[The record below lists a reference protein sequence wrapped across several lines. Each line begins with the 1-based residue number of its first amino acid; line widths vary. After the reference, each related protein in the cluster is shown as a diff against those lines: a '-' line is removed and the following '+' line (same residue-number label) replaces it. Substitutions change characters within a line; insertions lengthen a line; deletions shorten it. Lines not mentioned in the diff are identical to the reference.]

1 MSKQLVQQIQ
11 LQETKNQYL
20 QGSFNYSLLQFTAI
34 EPKANTTLNKSLHFL
49 KVMGPNLANA
59 RNIT

>member
-20 QGSFNYSLLQFTAI
+20 QGSFNYSLLRFTAI
-34 EPKANTTLNKSLHFL
+34 EPKAKTALNKILHFL
-49 KVMGPNLANA
+49 KVMGPNLANG